1 MSPFPWNDRTCQFA
15 ATGGHLAVLQ
25 WSLDQDCPYIPARM
39 CGYAAEGGHMEVLQ
53 WARGSREYNFL
64 LSCNARICSSAAAGG
79 QLEVLRWLHAGAYTR
94 PLFIST

>member
-1 MSPFPWNDRTCQFA
+1 
-15 ATGGHLAVLQ
+15 
-25 WSLDQDCPYIPARM
+25 LDQDCPYIPARM